1 MPVERMRMRPWLEDQ
16 INSNTIP
23 GLKWLNK
30 EKKIFQIP
38 WMHAARH
45 GWDVEKDAP
54 LFRNWAIHTGKFQPG
69 VDKPDP
75 KTWKA
80 NFRCAMNSLPD
91 IEEVKDKSIKK
102 GNNAFRVYRMLPLS
116 ERPSKKGKKPKTE
129 KDDKSKQIK
138 QEPVESSFAVTN
150 GITEVSSDCFL
161 PSTIKS
167 EVDSTV
173 NIVAC
178 SEASNIGHC
187 QRQKTRLHELLIRSV
202 VGHPHLDGSTEEQ
215 VIVANPPDVC
225 QVVEVTTE
233 CDEQPL
239 SMSQLYPLQISPV
252 SSYAESETTDS
263 IPSDEENAEGRLHW
277 QKKNIEGKQYLSNL
291 GMRNTSHILPSMATF
306 VTSNKPDLQ
315 VTIKEESSP
324 LPYNSSWPPFPAIP
338 LPQVVSS
345 ASASSSRPDH
355 ETRASVIKK
364 TSDITQSRVKS
375 C

>member
-1 MPVERMRMRPWLEDQ
+1 MEVNVKSLLITFADDTKIHGMVNNEEDRAVKQ
-16 INSNTIP
+16 SN
-23 GLKWLNK
+23 LDRL

-150 GITEVSSDCFL
+150 GINEVSSDYL
-161 PSTIKS
+161 LSSTIKS

-173 NIVAC
+173 NIV
-178 SEASNIGHC
+178 
-187 QRQKTRLHELLIRSV
+187 V
-202 VGHPHLDGSTEEQ
+202 VGQHHFDGSTEEQ

-263 IPSDEENAEGRLHW
+263 IPSDEENTEGRLHW
-277 QKKNIEGKQYLSNL
+277 QKKSIEGKQYLSNL
-291 GMRNTSHILPSMATF
+291 GMRSTSHMLPSMATF

-315 VTIKEESSP
+315 VTIKEESCP
-324 LPYNSSWPPFPAIP
+324 LPYNSSWPPFPDIP